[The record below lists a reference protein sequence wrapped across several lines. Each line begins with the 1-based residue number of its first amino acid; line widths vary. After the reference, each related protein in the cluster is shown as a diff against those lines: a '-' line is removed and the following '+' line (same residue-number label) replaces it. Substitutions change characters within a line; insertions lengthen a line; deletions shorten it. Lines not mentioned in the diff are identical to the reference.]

1 MQKPR
6 RWALVL
12 AAGKSTRFNSSRP
25 KVLHNLCGKP
35 MIEHVLDRL
44 EALELDK
51 ILVVTGH
58 DSDRIREAL
67 SSRSL
72 EFIRQEPQLGTGHA
86 VMTAQPQLAGIEG
99 SLLVVYA
106 DTPLI
111 TSETLHELL
120 ETQSREAADQVL
132 LTCHQEEPGGYG
144 RILRTADGA
153 ISRIV
158 EERDAD
164 AQQRLI
170 KEVNPGFYCFHIPSL
185 REGLRKLDSGN
196 VQGEYYL
203 TDLVQ
208 IFRDSGKK
216 VVGVTS
222 LNPGETLGIND
233 RFALSEAETEM
244 RSEILRRHMLSGVTI
259 RRPESVTIDGNVVI
273 GPDSEIYPGAILEG
287 KTRIGRGCRIGPWTQ
302 LKNAELG
309 NSVQIES
316 SCVIRD
322 SRIGD
327 NTTVGPFAHLRQGV
341 EVGHSARIGNFV
353 EIKKSTLGDEAKS
366 AHLTY
371 LGDAEIGDRVNIGAG
386 VITCNYDG
394 WRKRKTI
401 IEADAFIGSDSQ
413 LLAPVRVG
421 KGAYIASGSTI
432 TEDVPAEALAIAR
445 SRQKNKEG
453 WARKRKEAEKKKP
466 KSSQPVK
473 TEARKPES

>member
-1 MQKPR
+1 MIEPK

-12 AAGKSTRFNSSRP
+12 AAGKSTRFNSSKP
-25 KVLHNLCGKP
+25 KVLHTLCGKP

-44 EALELDK
+44 EPLELDK
-51 ILVVTGH
+51 LLVVTGH

-67 SSRSL
+67 AGRSL
-72 EFIRQEPQLGTGHA
+72 EFVLQEPQRGTGHA
-86 VMTAQPQLAGIEG
+86 VMSALPHLAGIEG

-106 DTPLI
+106 DTPQI
-111 TSETLHELL
+111 TTETLHELL

-132 LTCHQEEPGGYG
+132 LTCHQEEPKGYG
-144 RILRTADGA
+144 RVLRTADGE

-158 EERDAD
+158 EERDAS

-170 KEVNPGFYCFHIPSL
+170 QEVNPGFYCFHISSL
-185 REGLRKLDSGN
+185 REGLKKLDSGN
-196 VQGEYYL
+196 AQGEYYL
-203 TDLVQ
+203 TDLVE

-216 VVGVTS
+216 VVGVGS
-222 LNPGETLGIND
+222 SNPVETFGIND
-233 RFALSEAETEM
+233 RVALSEAETAM
-244 RSEILRRHMLSGVTI
+244 RSEILRRHMLRGVTI
-259 RRPESVTIDGNVVI
+259 RRPESVTIDGDVVI
-273 GPDSEIYPGAILEG
+273 GSDTEIYPGAILEG
-287 KTRIGRGCRIGPWTQ
+287 KTRIGRSCRIGPWTQ

-316 SCVIRD
+316 SCVICD

-327 NTTVGPFAHLRQGV
+327 NTTIGPFAHLRQGV

-353 EIKKSTLGDEAKS
+353 EIKKSTLGDGAKS

-371 LGDAEIGDRVNIGAG
+371 LGDAEIGDRVNVGAG

-413 LLAPVRVG
+413 LLAPVRIG

-432 TEDVPAEALAIAR
+432 TEDVPAEALAIGR

-453 WARKRKEAEKKKP
+453 WARQRKAAEKKKQ
-466 KSSQPVK
+466 KSSEPAETRVNK
-473 TEARKPES
+473 ES